1 MDPITLAPNGNAP
14 VIRQT
19 EEPVAQPGVRLY
31 LHHFAG
37 KLANAPI
44 QSSRFTLDPH
54 CATDED
60 KHAVNE
66 IWFVS
71 GGELDVFYD
80 GTWHAVRN
88 GESLYFAP
96 WRPHYARNNGTT
108 QVQVFSVW
116 WA

>member
-1 MDPITLAPNGNAP
+1 MEPITLPPTGNAP
-14 VIRQT
+14 VIRET
-19 EEPVAQPGVRLY
+19 EEPVALQGVRLY

-44 QSSRFTLDPH
+44 QSSRFTIDPA
-54 CATDED
+54 CGTEED

-66 IWFVS
+66 IWFIS
-71 GGELDVFYD
+71 GGDLQVQYD
-80 GTWHAVRN
+80 GTWHTVKN

-96 WRPHYARNNGTT
+96 WRPHLARNRGDT

>member
-1 MDPITLAPNGNAP
+1 MESITLPPSGNAP
-14 VIRQT
+14 VIRET
-19 EEPVAQPGVRLY
+19 EEPVPLKGVHLY
-31 LHHFAG
+31 LHHFSG

-44 QSSRFTLDPH
+44 QSSRFTIDPD
-54 CATDED
+54 CGTDED

-71 GGELDVFYD
+71 GGDLEVFYD
-80 GTWHAVRN
+80 GTWHAVKN

-96 WRPHYARNNGTT
+96 WRPHFARNKGLT

>member
-1 MDPITLAPNGNAP
+1 MEPITLAPNGNAP
-14 VIRQT
+14 VIRET
-19 EEPVAQPGVRLY
+19 EESVAPEGVRLY

-44 QSSRFTLDPH
+44 QSSRFTLEPH
-54 CATDED
+54 SATDED

-66 IWFVS
+66 IWFIS
-71 GGELDVFYD
+71 GGELDVCYD
-80 GTWHAVRN
+80 GTLHAVRN

-96 WRPHYARNNGTT
+96 WRAHFARNNGMT